1 MAEWKVVRCSGG
13 AYYETKWVPFTSF
26 KAIRLGTKRFQ
37 RCPVHD
43 KWEVTTLVPQRDLTP
58 EIRQQAA
65 AYRDDGVI

>member
-1 MAEWKVVRCSGG
+1 
-13 AYYETKWVPFTSF
+13 VPFTSF